1 MFPSNSSVKFTNYIL
16 ETQTRR
22 IEETLNSSR
31 FTRLKY
37 RLVPLYVMS
46 ACQIKREPG
55 GNTKLVPDIAL
66 LRLLYAWLDINVLPC
81 TNHRETSIAISG
93 ILFRCF
99 LHLDLLLFFLCKFNH
114 VNLSVSIYKKYCSIN
129 NKIIFFINKKWIF
142 L

>member
-1 MFPSNSSVKFTNYIL
+1 MSRRNRYPRRPPFPDNSSAKFTNYTL

-31 FTRLKY
+31 FTGLKY

-55 GNTKLVPDIAL
+55 GNTRLVPDIAL
-66 LRLLYAWLDINVLPC
+66 PGPLYARLDVNVLPC
-81 TNHRETSIAISG
+81 ANHRETSVAVSG

-99 LHLDLLLFFLCKFNH
+99 LHLARSF
-114 VNLSVSIYKKYCSIN
+114 
-129 NKIIFFINKKWIF
+129 IF
-142 L
+142 LVM